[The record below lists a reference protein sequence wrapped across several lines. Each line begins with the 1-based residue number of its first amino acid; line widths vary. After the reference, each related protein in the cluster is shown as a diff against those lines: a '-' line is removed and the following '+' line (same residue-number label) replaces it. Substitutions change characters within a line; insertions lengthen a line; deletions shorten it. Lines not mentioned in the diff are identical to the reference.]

1 MNSKVEAIKEK
12 DQNDKLRKRQ
22 EQEEERD
29 KRKRQKLEEE
39 DQRKQVR
46 INERLARLRVQVDE
60 RLFKDV
66 ALQREKVALALAR
79 GLGKEFNRRR
89 RAAETLAAQVVLES
103 KRKSRTDS
111 PALSPSEHP
120 LPALSKTYSEDV
132 VRVWDFVATFGEF
145 FVGRGFI
152 AEVPALDSLQSSLDC
167 LIGKSVIGMRR
178 EDAVRQLTELAI
190 ALCKPLS
197 ATLTR
202 ILFASLIALNPNL
215 QKEYGA
221 AFFNEMSSGEP
232 TSDEDGVKADVLLP
246 VNPLTW
252 QEVARMA
259 FISDALGELGLQRHE
274 AAHILRGYRS
284 AGHPNSKEGQ
294 RLRKMEGHMVAMT
307 KQQVSEGKP
316 LRNKLS
322 IGICPT

>member
-1 MNSKVEAIKEK
+1 VGFCRHI
-12 DQNDKLRKRQ
+12 
-22 EQEEERD
+22 
-29 KRKRQKLEEE
+29 
-39 DQRKQVR
+39 
-46 INERLARLRVQVDE
+46 
-60 RLFKDV
+60 
-66 ALQREKVALALAR
+66 
-79 GLGKEFNRRR
+79 
-89 RAAETLAAQVVLES
+89 
-103 KRKSRTDS
+103 
-111 PALSPSEHP
+111 
-120 LPALSKTYSEDV
+120 
-132 VRVWDFVATFGEF
+132 GEF

-215 QKEYGA
+215 QKEYSA

-259 FISDALGELGLQRHE
+259 FISDALGGLGLQRHE

-307 KQQVSEGKP
+307 KQQVSEGKH
-316 LRNKLS
+316 LRNKPPSFVPTRMDVPCALVCYPRS
-322 IGICPT
+322 NWFYLHKFISVPDSAVLAMQANLNKAIVMLEEKVMIICTRLKVTF